1 MISIANVAADIVAPR
16 HIHKTVQKLLQH
28 MSSGHAKEMLK
39 RDMEHGPTALA

>member
-28 MSSGHAKEMLK
+28 MSSGHAKEMLEC
-39 RDMEHGPTALA
+39 DVEHCPTTLA